1 MGSPGHRLRCCA
13 SIFAPPALSAALL
26 LVLISLLSSRL
37 PVSQAQTASDSCNG
51 IFLSYVHSSRT
62 ALRPRN
68 LTPQPYAFRA
78 TATISNFDSV
88 PLKSWAFHVGLP
100 NGTIL
105 VSVSSAVLTDGSSLP
120 AVVGPDG
127 ASFSGNPVTD
137 LKTAIETAGDLTQM
151 QVSIN
156 IVGTQFGAEFMPGS
170 LSLGSRNDYI
180 CPAATR
186 PPGTNTS
193 LTCCVR
199 DPNFRSNDSSSPLDT
214 EFLPR
219 REGDLTIS
227 YDVTQSSPSDYL
239 ALVTIANGSPLGR
252 LDNWRLTWEWMRGEF
267 IRSMQGAYPSTF
279 SSSECVFGPQGQFY
293 QQLDFSEVVN
303 CARSPTILDLPLS
316 KANDTAEGRIPFCC
330 RNGTILPAIMDS
342 GNSAASAFQLQV
354 YKMPPDLNRTVLFPP
369 QNWRITGAPGA
380 LNPSYVCSPPVRVRP
395 TQFPDTSGLQS
406 STSAIASWQVVCN
419 ITRPRGS
426 SPRCC
431 VSFSAFY
438 NESAVPCKTCACG
451 CPSSSSAA
459 CSATSP
465 ALLLPS
471 EALLVPFENRTA
483 MARAWAELKHFG
495 VPNPMPCGDFCGVS
509 INWHV
514 STDYRNG
521 WSARMTLFN
530 WEDASLPDWFA
541 AVRLDEAAYAGYEAM
556 YSFNGTT
563 VGNNTIFIEGLSGLN
578 YLMGETPG
586 ENPEKDPRVPGKQ
599 QSVIS
604 FTKKTTPG
612 FDMLKGH
619 GFPTKVIFNG
629 EECSLPDVF
638 PANRGHRAAMADRVW
653 SLAIVFAVTL
663 KILLDR

>member
-1 MGSPGHRLRCCA
+1 MGSPAHRLRCCA
-13 SIFAPPALSAALL
+13 SIFAPRALPAALL
-26 LVLISLLSSRL
+26 LLLLSLLLSRL
-37 PVSQAQTASDSCNG
+37 PVSRAQNASEACNG
-51 IFLSYVHSSRT
+51 IFLSYDHSSR
-62 ALRPRN
+62 AAIRPRN
-68 LTPQPYAFRA
+68 VTPQPYSFRA

-105 VSVSSAVLTDGSSLP
+105 VSLSNSVLTDGSPLP
-120 AVVGPDG
+120 AV
-127 ASFSGNPVTD
+127 
-137 LKTAIETAGDLTQM
+137 TAIETAGDLTQM
-151 QVSIN
+151 QVIIA
-156 IVGTQFGAEFMPGS
+156 IVGTQFGAEYMPRS
-170 LSLGSRNDYI
+170 LSLGSRKDYI
-180 CPAATR
+180 CPAATS
-186 PPGTNTS
+186 PPA
-193 LTCCVR
+193 
-199 DPNFRSNDSSSPLDT
+199 FRSNDSSPLDT

-219 REGDLTIS
+219 SEGDITIS
-227 YDVTQSSPSDYL
+227 YDVTQSHSSNYL

-252 LDNWRLTWEWMRGEF
+252 LDNWRLTWQWMRGEF
-267 IRSMQGAYPSTF
+267 ISTARGAYTSTVG
-279 SSSECVFGPQGQFY
+279 SSECVFGPQG
-293 QQLDFSEVVN
+293 SSTRTWTSPRWST
-303 CARSPTILDLPLS
+303 ARGRPPSSTCRCPGPTTPTWGGSP
-316 KANDTAEGRIPFCC
+316 
-330 RNGTILPAIMDS
+330 
-342 GNSAASAFQLQV
+342 SAAATGPSCRRSWTPADA
-354 YKMPPDLNRTVLFPP
+354 PRPEPDRVLPP

-380 LNPSYVCSPPVRVRP
+380 LNPSYECSPPVRVSP
-395 TQFPDTSGLQS
+395 AQFPDSSGLQS

-426 SPRCC
+426 NPRCC

-451 CPSSSSAA
+451 CPSSSSSAA

-471 EALLVPFENRTA
+471 EALLVPFENRTT

-495 VPNPMPCGDFCGVS
+495 VPNPIPCGDFCGVS
-509 INWHV
+509 INWHI

-541 AVRLDEAAYAGYEAM
+541 AVRLNEAAYPGYEAM
-556 YSFNGTT
+556 YSFNGTA

-578 YLMGETPG
+578 YLMGETAG
-586 ENPEKDPRVPGKQ
+586 ENSEKDPRMPGKQ

-604 FTKKTTPG
+604 FTKKATPE

-629 EECSLPDVF
+629 EECSLPDFF
-638 PANRGHRAAMADRVW
+638 PANWGHRTAMVDRVW
-653 SLAIVFAVTL
+653 SLVILLAVTL
-663 KILLDR
+663 KILLDQ

>member
-1 MGSPGHRLRCCA
+1 MGSPAHRLRCCA
-13 SIFAPPALSAALL
+13 SIFAPRALPAALL
-26 LVLISLLSSRL
+26 LLLLSLLSSRL
-37 PVSQAQTASDSCNG
+37 PVSRAQNASEACNG
-51 IFLSYVHSSRT
+51 IFLSYDHSSR
-62 ALRPRN
+62 AAIRPRN
-68 LTPQPYAFRA
+68 VTPQPYSFRA

-105 VSVSSAVLTDGSSLP
+105 VSLSNSVLTDGSPLP

-127 ASFSGNPVTD
+127 ASLSGNPATD

-151 QVSIN
+151 QVIIA
-156 IVGTQFGAEFMPGS
+156 IVGTQFGAEYMPRS
-170 LSLGSRNDYI
+170 LSLGSRKDYI
-180 CPAATR
+180 CPAATS
-186 PPGTNTS
+186 PPGANTS
-193 LTCCVR
+193 FTCCVR
-199 DPNFRSNDSSSPLDT
+199 DPNFRSNDSSPLDT

-219 REGDLTIS
+219 SEGDITIS
-227 YDVTQSSPSDYL
+227 YDVTQSHSSNYL

-252 LDNWRLTWEWMRGEF
+252 LDNWRLTWQWMRGEF
-267 IRSMQGAYPSTF
+267 ISTTRGAYTSTVG
-279 SSSECVFGPQGQFY
+279 SSECVFGPQGQFY
-293 QQLDFSEVVN
+293 QDLDFSKVVN
-303 CARSPTILDLPLS
+303 CERSPTILDLPLS
-316 KANDTAEGRIPFCC
+316 RANDTDVGRIPFCC
-330 RNGTILPAIMDS
+330 RNGTILPASMDS
-342 GNSAASAFQLQV
+342 GRSAASAFQLQV
-354 YKMPPDLNRTVLFPP
+354 YKMPPDLNRTEFFPP

-380 LNPSYVCSPPVRVRP
+380 LNPSYECSPPVRVSP
-395 TQFPDTSGLQS
+395 AQFPDSSGLQS

-426 SPRCC
+426 NPRCC

-451 CPSSSSAA
+451 CPSSSSSAA

-471 EALLVPFENRTA
+471 EALLVPFENRTT
-483 MARAWAELKHFG
+483 MARAWAELKHFS
-495 VPNPMPCGDFCGVS
+495 VPNPIPCGDFCGVS
-509 INWHV
+509 INWHI

-541 AVRLDEAAYAGYEAM
+541 AVRLNEAAYPGYEAM
-556 YSFNGTT
+556 YSFNGTA
-563 VGNNTIFIEGLSGLN
+563 VGNNTIFIEGLPGLN
-578 YLMGETPG
+578 YLMGETAG
-586 ENPEKDPRVPGKQ
+586 ENSEKDPRVPGKQ

-604 FTKKTTPG
+604 FTKKATPE

-629 EECSLPDVF
+629 EECSLPDFF
-638 PANRGHRAAMADRVW
+638 PANWGHRTAMVDRVW
-653 SLAIVFAVTL
+653 SLVILLAVTL
-663 KILLDR
+663 KILLDQ